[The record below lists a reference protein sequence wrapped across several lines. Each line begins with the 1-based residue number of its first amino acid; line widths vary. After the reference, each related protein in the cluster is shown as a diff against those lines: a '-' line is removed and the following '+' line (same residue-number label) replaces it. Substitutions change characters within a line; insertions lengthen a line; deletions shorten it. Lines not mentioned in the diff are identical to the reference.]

1 MVREAIKASVM
12 MRFLYRGAQRHV
24 DPWGLLLER
33 VPYLVGPAVGQ
44 SDPFLCRL
52 DRIDEV
58 TLADTGSG
66 RQPSFN
72 LRAYAVRSF
81 SIYQEEPQ
89 EMTLRLMAHTAEEVR
104 GFLFHPN
111 QIFDEEPDGSLTVR
125 FRAGGLRELTHHLF
139 TWGDSVEILTPLSL
153 RELMCAELH
162 QAMEQHGKSLTLPV
176 P

>member
-1 MVREAIKASVM
+1 